1 MWPFL
6 NTDLVY
12 RSLEKIMSTQAELA
26 AELVV
31 LKDQVVKSRNEVIR
45 IIEDLTAA
53 LAAAGGTT
61 DEVNAAMAELR
72 RELQISDDIVPDPLP

>member
-1 MWPFL
+1 
-6 NTDLVY
+6 
-12 RSLEKIMSTQAELA
+12 MSTQAELA

-45 IIEDLTAA
+45 IIADLTAA

-61 DEVNAAMAELR
+61 EEVNAAMAELR